1 VAGIDGAAVRTCQ
14 VNLDFSSEE
23 DMIKKFRVGLA
34 LQVRP
39 LCVSALAAHA

>member
-14 VNLDFSSEE
+14 VNLVFSSEE

-39 LCVSALAAHA
+39 LRVNAPAAHA

>member
-1 VAGIDGAAVRTCQ
+1 MSGVDGAAVRTRQ

-39 LCVSALAAHA
+39 LRVNAPAAHA